1 MLRTMGNFICLNNI
15 IITILATLSFISCA
29 PSEAK
34 LELQFKKQAIEEV
47 FTFADYCEETYDSIY
62 IIQPYDDKDVICSLP
77 YKISNKLRGKCSY
90 TLDDTFVRIL
100 FIENDVVKAFTE
112 IGNWSACFSTSEI
125 VDNGAIFPFNQK
137 FIIDENRYV
146 HIYNE

>member
-1 MLRTMGNFICLNNI
+1 M
-15 IITILATLSFISCA
+15 
-29 PSEAK
+29 
-34 LELQFKKQAIEEV
+34 
-47 FTFADYCEETYDSIY
+47 
-62 IIQPYDDKDVICSLP
+62 
-77 YKISNKLRGKCSY
+77 SNKLRGKCSY
-90 TLDDTFVRIL
+90 TLDDTFERIL